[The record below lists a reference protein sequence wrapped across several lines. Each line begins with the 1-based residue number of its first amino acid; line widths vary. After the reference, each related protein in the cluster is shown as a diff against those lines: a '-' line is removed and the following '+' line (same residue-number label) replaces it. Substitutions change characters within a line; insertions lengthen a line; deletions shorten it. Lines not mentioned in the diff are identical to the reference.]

1 MKKKLV
7 IGALIAVLAVGMVM
21 AFTACGVNG
30 SPESVTRTYLEA
42 MMVYDADK
50 MFDTLYF
57 ENEADREK
65 ALDAFKQDI
74 EEELGLSYDIDAKI
88 TKFDFESTPVSEEE
102 LAAAKEDMG
111 AIGEKVEAIEKCKV
125 VFSYEVTVTIT
136 VDGNE
141 VTNTDSAED
150 EEAEPVVY
158 KIDGKWYVGIV
169 PAGQTDIG
177 M

>member
-1 MKKKLV
+1 MKKKFA
-7 IGALIAVLAVGMVM
+7 IAGALAAVLAVTVIF

-42 MMVYDADK
+42 MLVYDADK
-50 MFDTLYF
+50 MFDALYF
-57 ENEADREK
+57 EDEADREK

-74 EEELGLSYDIDAKI
+74 EEEFGLSYDIDAKI

-111 AIGEKVEAIEKCKV
+111 AIGEKVEAIEKCKLV
-125 VFSYEVTVTIT
+125 YSYEITIT
-136 VDGNE
+136 LTADGNE
-141 VTNTDSAED
+141 VTTTDSAED

-158 KIDGKWYVGIV
+158 KIDGKWYIDIV
-169 PAGQTDIG
+169 PAGESI
-177 M
+177 